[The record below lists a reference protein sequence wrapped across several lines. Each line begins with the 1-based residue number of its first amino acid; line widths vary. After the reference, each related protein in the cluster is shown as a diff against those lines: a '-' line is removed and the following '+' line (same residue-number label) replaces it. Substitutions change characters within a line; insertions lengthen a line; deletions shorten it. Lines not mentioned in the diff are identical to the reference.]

1 MTLMPSNAGQQD
13 LDMALDLLV
22 ARASLDAD
30 LRHELLTNPEAHI
43 LENGIDLPKG
53 TQLIFT
59 TEDSSVIVKEIPSLD
74 SDSSTLTRTVQTSK
88 ELVSNGLNSTS
99 TTTNEVTVAEVAT
112 AEAEATAVEAAAQF
126 DQIASAP
133 EKTTEFEPDVTAEQT
148 TVVAPDEIIDVNK
161 ILNTEEIV
169 VTAQTLQT
177 LNDAATGKAQ
187 AATFTQA
194 KKKL

>member
-1 MTLMPSNAGQQD
+1 MTPMPSNAGQQD

-88 ELVSNGLNSTS
+88 ELVSNGLNSTT
-99 TTTNEVTVAEVAT
+99 TTTNEVTVAEVAAT
-112 AEAEATAVEAAAQF
+112 EAEAQTTTTTTTAEVEAEA
-126 DQIASAP
+126 
-133 EKTTEFEPDVTAEQT
+133 
-148 TVVAPDEIIDVNK
+148 VAV
-161 ILNTEEIV
+161 IV
-169 VTAQTLQT
+169 LT
-177 LNDAATGKAQ
+177 
-187 AATFTQA
+187 
-194 KKKL
+194 